1 MESRFAGIGI
11 TLVIIAALVGYK
23 FMQKGDRAEE
33 IRQQVMTQLEALPD
47 FETHALLYT
56 TWFDAHHDTIFEQ
69 HFHMGGRRVPAR
81 FDGDEY
87 IHDLFTAM
95 VVDATAAG
103 YEEQADR
110 LRELG
115 DSLYIESE

>member
-1 MESRFAGIGI
+1 MESRLASIGI
-11 TLVIIAALVGYK
+11 TLVIVLALVGYR
-23 FMQKGDRAEE
+23 FMKKDDRAEE
-33 IRQQVMTQLEALPD
+33 VRQQIMTHLEDLPD

-56 TWFDAHHDTIFEQ
+56 TWFDTYHDTTFEQ
-69 HFHMGGRRVPAR
+69 HFQMGGRRTPAR

-87 IHDLFTAM
+87 IQDLFTAM
-95 VVDATAAG
+95 IGEARAAG

-110 LRELG
+110 LRELR